1 MVAVRVLGLVIGTVL
16 LLTVSTELQEQN
28 GESLM
33 EIIHRIVM
41 ETTKSKVA
49 EMRRCPGGLEL
60 TQ

>member
-1 MVAVRVLGLVIGTVL
+1 MRGID
-16 LLTVSTELQEQN
+16 VSTELQEQN

-41 ETTKSKVA
+41 ETTKSRVA